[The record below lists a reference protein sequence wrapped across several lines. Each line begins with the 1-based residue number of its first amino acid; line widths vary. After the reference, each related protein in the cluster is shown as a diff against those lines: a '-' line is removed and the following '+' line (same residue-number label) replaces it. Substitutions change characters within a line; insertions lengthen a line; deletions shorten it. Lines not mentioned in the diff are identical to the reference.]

1 MDISLLIQKYRENDQ
16 EFLRT
21 LSSEEKFFPILEL
34 YEMELQN
41 FDPSKS
47 YEHLIEV
54 YPFLIIAKYKAFK
67 HKEEAYKRFQSL
79 RLLIRKLLLENKENE
94 FLKKIMGKLDLLSIE
109 LANAL
114 DYKYDETKLD
124 LLKHL
129 IFHIRNLE
137 VLENILIEKPHQIN
151 FLDETAFSLLSDVI
165 YQYLHVLEKHILKN
179 YDYLDEL
186 IYYDRVLQIL
196 FNHGKERLFLNEI
209 QKLENIFQEFLENKN
224 FLGEKE
230 ERYHYFINKWLV
242 FLTEEKQLWLM
253 DKPHNKS
260 IETSLKELK
269 YQYNLPKKFSVPV
282 KQESK
287 LCVLK
292 HPEMGYSKGMPILY
306 TVDGECAVE
315 LDDGFSCQ
323 KINDFYRVGIH
334 IAHPLAYLS
343 MDSLLLKEA
352 TKRCVTVYTDPP
364 ILMFPSCLSKNL
376 FNLCQN
382 HVRKVFSIYV
392 DISSKSFDMIRYE
405 VKAENAF
412 IGKNDTYEH
421 CSEVIETE
429 KDDPAYV
436 STLNNLRE
444 LKPFFEKYLH
454 IDKIYALLN
463 RTSSNVSN
471 TNIVGVSTA
480 EKIVESLMVFA
491 NYLLAKIAYEH
502 SFPFLYRNHEVTSTE
517 ISDIRRLRELLRSER
532 KSDIYLSETKVLEQK
547 FPKAYYSTE
556 CKGHFGLG
564 LEYYSH
570 NTSPLR
576 RAIDNYNM
584 YMFQE
589 CFFKKA
595 KDSDLYR
602 YELQLKEAASF
613 LNHQNEVLNMFFEEQ
628 SLLLKK

>member
-1 MDISLLIQKYRENDQ
+1 MDIRLLIQKYQENDR
-16 EFLRT
+16 EFLRE
-21 LSSEEKFFPILEL
+21 LSLEERFFPVLEL
-34 YEMELQN
+34 YEKDLQN
-41 FDPSKS
+41 FDSSKS
-47 YEHLIEV
+47 YEYLIVV
-54 YPFLIIAKYKAFK
+54 YPALMIAKYKAFK
-67 HKEEAYKRFQSL
+67 HKEVAYKRFQSL

-114 DYKYDETKLD
+114 DYRYDATKLE

-151 FLDETAFSLLSDVI
+151 FLDEKAFSLLLSVF
-165 YQYLHVLEKHILKN
+165 YKYLQVLEMHILKN

-196 FNHGKERLFLNEI
+196 LNHGKERLFLNEL
-209 QKLENIFQEFLENKN
+209 QELENVLENALKSKKL
-224 FLGEKE
+224 FGEKE
-230 ERYHYFINKWLV
+230 ERYHYFIDKWLM
-242 FLTEEKQLWLM
+242 FLAEEKQLWIM
-253 DKPHNKS
+253 NQPHTKKL
-260 IETSLKELK
+260 ETSLKELK
-269 YQYNLPKKFSVPV
+269 YQYNLSKKFSFPV

-306 TVDGECAVE
+306 TVDGEGAVE

-323 KINDFYRVGIH
+323 KIDDFYRVGIH
-334 IAHPLAYLS
+334 IAHPLAYLPI
-343 MDSLLLKEA
+343 DSLLLKEA
-352 TKRCVTVYTDPP
+352 TKRCVTVYTEPP
-364 ILMFPSCLSKNL
+364 ILMFPSCLSRGL
-376 FNLCQN
+376 FNLCEN

-392 DISSKSFDMIRYE
+392 DISATSFELIRYE
-405 VKAENAF
+405 VKSENAF

-421 CSEVIETE
+421 CSEVIKTE
-429 KDDPAYV
+429 KDYPAYV
-436 STLNNLRE
+436 STLHCLTE

-491 NYLLAKIAYEH
+491 NYLLAKIAYEQ

-517 ISDIRRLRELLRSER
+517 ISDIRRLRELLRSEK

-576 RAIDNYNM
+576 RVVDNYNM

-589 CFFKKA
+589 CFFKNANEK
-595 KDSDLYR
+595 DLYR
-602 YELQLKEAASF
+602 YELFLKEIASF